1 MDSMYDRGMNT
12 ITIFVAVMILWL
24 VMGLGF
30 LTAYVDARRKGNSK
44 AEAWLSNEGI
54 LFMVSVAC
62 PLIIGIYRL
71 IV

>member
-1 MDSMYDRGMNT
+1 MDSMYNPNMNT
-12 ITIFVAVMILWL
+12 ITIVVAVMILWL

-44 AEAWLSNEGI
+44 TEAWLSNEGL
-54 LFMVSVAC
+54 LFVVSVAC
-62 PLIIGIYRL
+62 PVIIGIYRM